1 MDRGTVE
8 FLINLAVS
16 VIGIAITVALGWD
29 KVIAWVRRFRLRSSR
44 SVELSASGGRAVA
57 SGGSVHV
64 FASDRVR
71 ISDSAS
77 VRIV

>member
-1 MDRGTVE
+1 VSWDRGTVE
-8 FLINLAVS
+8 FLINLAIS
-16 VIGIAITVALGWD
+16 LIGIAVTVALGWD
-29 KVIAWVRRFRLRSSR
+29 QVIAWVRRLRRSR

-64 FASDRVR
+64 FASDQVR